1 MRGRLL
7 LILLFLLAV
16 FLGGEGISFYTDWLW
31 FREVGYQTIF
41 ARILTT
47 QILLSA
53 SFGLGFAL
61 IVFLNGWIALRY
73 GPSESVV
80 FIENP
85 TLGLPDRRLIIPVL
99 KALLIPACLII
110 GVLAALPFG
119 NQWSTAL
126 QYFHPS
132 TFGLADPLF
141 GNDISFYVFKLPFL
155 RLLYQG
161 IMVSLTLGLLSAM
174 AIYLLNRGIHILPRG
189 IGLTRQTRGHLLVG
203 GAILLLVKAWG
214 YRLDAYDLLF
224 SPRGV
229 AFGASYTDVH
239 AALPVLKLLVVLSL
253 VCALVLLI
261 SVFRRGWKLPVTG
274 FVALIAVSILGNGL
288 FPGLLQRFS
297 VAPNEIAMERPYID
311 LNIKYTRQAFG
322 LNNIEEREFPADE
335 NLTWG
340 TIQRNEATVQNIRL
354 WDAKPLLTSYSQLQE
369 IRTYYR
375 FVDIDIDRYEINGRY
390 RQVTLSPRE
399 ISYKDLPSKIWIN
412 ERLNYT
418 HGYGIVMGPV
428 NLVTAEGLP
437 EFFIKD
443 IPPRSLDGV
452 EVRRPEIYFGEI
464 PNDYVFVK
472 TKAQEFDYPSGD
484 RNLYSTY
491 AGTGGVLLSSFWRKA
506 LFSIRLGSL
515 KILLSND
522 LTPESRILL
531 YRDIRE
537 RASRIAPFL
546 RYDPDPYMVV
556 SPDGKLFWIM
566 DAYTVSSMYPYSQ
579 PVRGI
584 GNYMRNSVKVII
596 DAYNGTINFYVSDPK
611 DSIVQSYTRIFPDLL
626 KSLDTMPADLKTHL
640 RYPEGLFSVQAQV
653 YATYHM
659 QDSQVFYNKEDLW
672 SLPVRGS
679 DKGQPMEPY
688 FTIMKLPGESKEEF
702 ILLIPFTPSR
712 KDNMSAWLAAR
723 NDLPNYGKLIVYN
736 FPKQKL
742 VYGPRQIEARIDQDA
757 EISQQISLWNQTG
770 SQVIRGNLLAI
781 PIETSLIY
789 VQPLYLAAAQGQLPE
804 LKRVIVAYGNR
815 IVMEE
820 NLERALT
827 SLFRSGAAPHPVAP
841 GPVAKPGVETQ
852 AQKSMEAYNRA
863 LQYLREGNW
872 ASYGQEVNRLGELLR
887 EMSRQSK

>member
-1 MRGRLL
+1 M
-7 LILLFLLAV
+7 
-16 FLGGEGISFYTDWLW
+16 
-31 FREVGYQTIF
+31 
-41 ARILTT
+41 
-47 QILLSA
+47 
-53 SFGLGFAL
+53 
-61 IVFLNGWIALRY
+61 
-73 GPSESVV
+73 
-80 FIENP
+80 
-85 TLGLPDRRLIIPVL
+85 GLPDRHLIVPVL
-99 KALLIPACLII
+99 KALLVPACLTI
-110 GVLAALPFG
+110 GVLAALPFWS
-119 NQWSTAL
+119 QWSTAL
-126 QYFHPS
+126 KFFYPS
-132 TFGLADPLF
+132 AFQLSDPLF
-141 GNDISFYVFKLPFL
+141 GNDISFYVFGLPFL
-155 RLLYQG
+155 RLLYRG
-161 IMVSLTLGLLSAM
+161 IMASLTLGLLSAA
-174 AIYLLNRGIHILPRG
+174 AIYLFNRAIHILPRG
-189 IGLTRQTRGHLLVG
+189 VGTTRQARAHLLVG
-203 GAILLLVKAWG
+203 GALLLLAKAWG
-214 YRLDAYDLLF
+214 YRLEAYDLLF

-239 AALPVLKLLVVLSL
+239 ADLPVLKLLVVLSL
-253 VCALVLLI
+253 ACALLLLI

-274 FVALIAVSILGNGL
+274 FVALIAVSILGKGL

-354 WDAKPLLTSYSQLQE
+354 WDTKPLLTSYSQLQE
-369 IRTYYR
+369 IRTYYK
-375 FVDIDIDRYEINGRY
+375 FVDIDVDRYVINGRY

-443 IPPRSLDGV
+443 IPPRSLDSV

-484 RNLYSTY
+484 RNVYSTY
-491 AGTGGVLLSSFWRKA
+491 AGTGGVPLSSFWRKA
-506 LFSIRLGSL
+506 LFSMRLGSL

-531 YRDIRE
+531 YRDIRQ

-546 RYDPDPYMVV
+546 RYDSDPYVV
-556 SPDGKLFWIM
+556 VTGEGKLFWIL
-566 DAYTVSSMYPYSQ
+566 DAYTVSSMYPYSE

-584 GNYMRNSVKVII
+584 GNYIRNSVKVVI
-596 DAYNGTINFYVSDPK
+596 DAYNGTVHYYVSDPQ
-611 DSIVQSYTRIFPDLL
+611 DPIVQTYARIFPDLF
-626 KSLDTMPADLKTHL
+626 KPLDTMAADLKAHL

-688 FTIMKLPGESKEEF
+688 FTIMKLPGETKEEF
-702 ILLIPFTPSR
+702 ILLVPFTPSR

-742 VYGPRQIEARIDQDA
+742 IFGPRQIEARIDQDA

-827 SLFRSGAAPHPVAP
+827 SLFRSGAAPRPVAP
-841 GPVAKPGVETQ
+841 GPVAKRGVETQ
-852 AQKSMEAYNRA
+852 AQKAMEAYNRA

>member
-7 LILLFLLAV
+7 LILFFLLAV

-354 WDAKPLLTSYSQLQE
+354 WDTKPLLTSYSQLQE

-522 LTPESRILL
+522 LTPESRMLL

-596 DAYNGTINFYVSDPK
+596 DAYNGTIHFYVSDPK
-611 DSIVQSYTRIFPDLL
+611 DPIVQSYTRIFPDLF

-659 QDSQVFYNKEDLW
+659 RDSQVFYNKEDLW

-688 FTIMKLPGESKEEF
+688 FTIMKLPGETKEEF
-702 ILLIPFTPSR
+702 ILLVPFTPSR

-742 VYGPRQIEARIDQDA
+742 VFGPRQIEARIDQDA

-827 SLFRSGAAPHPVAP
+827 SLFRSGAAPRPVAP
-841 GPVAKPGVETQ
+841 GPVAKRGVETQ
-852 AQKSMEAYNRA
+852 AQKAMEAYNRA